1 MDNID
6 NNLNSEIHLLNKN
19 IDRLNY
25 LYFQSKKIGG
35 LNQEELE
42 EQGLLRER
50 FLKLVKKNIR
60 Y

>member
-1 MDNID
+1 MDNVD
-6 NNLNSEIHLLNKN
+6 NLNSELNLLNKN

-50 FLKLVKKNIR
+50 FLKLIKKNIK

>member
-1 MDNID
+1 MDD
-6 NNLNSEIHLLNKN
+6 VDNLNSELNLLNKN

-25 LYFQSKKIGG
+25 LYFQSKKIRE

-50 FLKLVKKNIR
+50 FLKLIKKNIK